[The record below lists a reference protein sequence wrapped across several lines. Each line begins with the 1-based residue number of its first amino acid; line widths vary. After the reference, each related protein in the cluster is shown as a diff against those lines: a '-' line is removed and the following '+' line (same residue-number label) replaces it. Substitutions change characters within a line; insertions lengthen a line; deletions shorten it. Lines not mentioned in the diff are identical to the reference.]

1 MPTMASTLL
10 FILYCL
16 EAGVFFII
24 APWTVFWTTNPLF
37 QSTELL
43 AALTESF
50 YLRGLISGIGVVHL
64 FVGMREAI
72 ALFSGNRAAGAEPGD
87 RRR

>member
-1 MPTMASTLL
+1 MASTLL

-24 APWTVFWTTNPLF
+24 APWTRFWTSNPLF

-43 AALTESF
+43 ALVTESF
-50 YLRGLISGIGVVHL
+50 YLRGLVSGLGLVHILVGAREAVML
-64 FVGMREAI
+64 FVGRRPADPRPE
-72 ALFSGNRAAGAEPGD
+72 D

>member
-1 MPTMASTLL
+1 MASTLL

-24 APWTVFWTTNPLF
+24 APWTRFWTSNPLF

-43 AALTESF
+43 ALVTESF
-50 YLRGLISGIGVVHL
+50 YLRGLVSGLGLVHILVGAREAVML
-64 FVGMREAI
+64 FVGRRPADTRPE
-72 ALFSGNRAAGAEPGD
+72 D
-87 RRR
+87 RGR